1 MSGRTAKACGR
12 RSSGP
17 VEDPRILSPCRSD
30 PDPIRQVFA
39 KPEHFLRK
47 DRPRTRD
54 GLWRNVG
61 AILKKFRPEECANCL
76 VNSGYAAVQLG

>member
-1 MSGRTAKACGR
+1 MSARTAKACGR

-17 VEDPRILSPCRSD
+17 VEDPRILPPCS
-30 PDPIRQVFA
+30 PDPIEQAFA
-39 KPEHFLRK
+39 KLKHFLRK

-61 AILKKFRPEECANCL
+61 AILKKFRPEECANRL